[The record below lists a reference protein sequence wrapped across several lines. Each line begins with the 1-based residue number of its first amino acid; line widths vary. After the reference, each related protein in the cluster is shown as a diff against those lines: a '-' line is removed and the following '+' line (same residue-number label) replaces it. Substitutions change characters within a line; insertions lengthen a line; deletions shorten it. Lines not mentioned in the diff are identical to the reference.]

1 MNAPVRLPEGSATL
15 LTEGQRAAIE
25 AFYSALTT
33 HKVELLD
40 VALRPDW
47 EDIPM
52 GPGQAPGPNGL
63 KEIFVTMLGAL
74 PDINIEI
81 FEAIA
86 APNRVAI
93 RAVATATH
101 KGNLFG
107 VSATGKKVVFSLHEF
122 HEFDGDRLRRSWH
135 MEDLFGLFTQIG
147 QWPPMHTGI

>member
-1 MNAPVRLPEGSATL
+1 MHASVRLPAGSATL

-33 HKVELLD
+33 QNVELLD
-40 VALRPDW
+40 GALRPDW

-52 GPGQAPGPNGL
+52 GPGQAPGPKGL

-74 PDINIEI
+74 PDLNIEI
-81 FEAIA
+81 LEAIA

-107 VSATGKKVVFSLHEF
+107 VPAAGKKVAFS
-122 HEFDGDRLRRSWH
+122 
-135 MEDLFGLFTQIG
+135 
-147 QWPPMHTGI
+147 

>member
-15 LTEGQRAAIE
+15 LTEAQRGAIE

-33 HKVELLD
+33 HEVDLLD
-40 VALRPDW
+40 LALRPDW

-63 KEIFVTMLGAL
+63 RAVFVTMIGAL
-74 PDINIEI
+74 PDIAIDI
-81 FEAIA
+81 CEAIA

-101 KGNLFG
+101 DGDLFG
-107 VSATGKKVVFSLHEF
+107 VPATGRKVVFSLHEF
-122 HEFDGDRLRRSWH
+122 HEFDGDQIRRSWH